1 MKTESSATGLLVLLS
16 ILAGGAG
23 FIFLSEATM
32 GVGIIGLAALLGIWA
47 RIAQADTN
55 HKKLEAKLFE
65 YLAK

>member
-1 MKTESSATGLLVLLS
+1 MAGILAILS
-16 ILAGGAG
+16 IVAGAAG

-32 GVGIIGLAALLGIWA
+32 GVGIIGIAALLGIWA
-47 RIAQADTN
+47 RIAQADAN